1 MALCVTLEV
10 FGLVFD
16 FYRLDRKLV
25 RTNPML
31 HSDNCFVIT
40 LHMWNLLDSQFAMQ
54 MYMHTL
60 HQVDV
65 TCYTRGGFVCYTLKW
80 NI

>member
-1 MALCVTLEV
+1 MALRVTLEV

-31 HSDNCFVIT
+31 HADNCFVIT
-40 LHMWNLLDSQFAMQ
+40 LHICNLLHNQFAMQ
-54 MYMHTL
+54 MYAL

-65 TCYTRGGFVCYTLKW
+65 TYYTRDGFVCYTLKW